1 MTAGEVGRWP
11 APALPPAL
19 LSPPETA
26 ARTGDRS
33 QRSGWRGAGAHTP
46 PPGAFAPH
54 SRTTGD
60 VARPAC
66 LRRSRGVRSFTFHF
80 RESKCLVFE
89 GALEKKRVVHT
100 GDAEPLSPSGCP
112 RLPGRR
118 DHSVGGDP
126 GQLPPGW
133 ARSRPK
139 VPPRR
144 PVLDRKWAVR
154 SPGPLTGF
162 GCAGQGGRRRG
173 AQRELMD
180 SMLTCRVRQS
190 PGHGLGRRRGPE
202 GQERRVVGSGTQD
215 FLSGARWDWLQAGW
229 AWGAMGRALASSSG
243 ADTMSPR
250 VLPRPSVH
258 VSASSSQTGLGTAL
272 GLHFTLVTS
281 LKTPST
287 HSPVMR
293 GGGGQRCTGGP
304 GGRSPARDR
313 PRHAAG
319 GAGPGPVGCTGPCR
333 AVSGRAVLPGRGPRP
348 APTDGQA
355 AHPRRR
361 RKVTRTAMG
370 RRKPHHELRSGQ
382 ALRVNEAD

>member
-1 MTAGEVGRWP
+1 MGRWP

-33 QRSGWRGAGAHTP
+33 QRSRWRGAGAHTP

-60 VARPAC
+60 VARPAR

-118 DHSVGGDP
+118 DPSIGGDP

-139 VPPRR
+139 APPKAAC
-144 PVLDRKWAVR
+144 PGQEVGSEVAWALDRLRVCW
-154 SPGPLTGF
+154 PGRQETG
-162 GCAGQGGRRRG
+162 CPARADGQ
-173 AQRELMD
+173 
-180 SMLTCRVRQS
+180 
-190 PGHGLGRRRGPE
+190 H
-202 GQERRVVGSGTQD
+202 
-215 FLSGARWDWLQAGW
+215 
-229 AWGAMGRALASSSG
+229 
-243 ADTMSPR
+243 AD
-250 VLPRPSVH
+250 LPRPSEPRTRPGQAAGAGGPGAAGGGVGDTGLPVWSERGLAAGRVGVGCDGAGPRLVLGCRH
-258 VSASSSQTGLGTAL
+258 HVPPRPPEAVRVSASSSQTGLGTAL

-293 GGGGQRCTGGP
+293 GGGASGAQVAPGDAVQPGTGHITRPEAPGLGQWGAQGHAGP
-304 GGRSPARDR
+304 FLGGRFSQEEVPGLRRQTGR
-313 PRHAAG
+313 PPTRE
-319 GAGPGPVGCTGPCR
+319 GAGR
-333 AVSGRAVLPGRGPRP
+333 SRGPP
-348 APTDGQA
+348 WGVGSPTTSYGA
-355 AHPRRR
+355 ARLC
-361 RKVTRTAMG
+361 G
-370 RRKPHHELRSGQ
+370 
-382 ALRVNEAD
+382 

>member
-26 ARTGDRS
+26 VHRGDRS

-60 VARPAC
+60 VARPAR
-66 LRRSRGVRSFTFHF
+66 LRRSQGVRSFTFHF

-118 DHSVGGDP
+118 DHSVGGHP

-180 SMLTCRVRQS
+180 SMLTCHVRQS

-202 GQERRVVGSGTQD
+202 GQERRVVGLGTWD
-215 FLSGARWDWLQAGW
+215 FLSGARGDWLQAGW

-250 VLPRPSVH
+250 VLPRPSVR

-281 LKTPST
+281 LKTLST

-293 GGGGQRCTGGP
+293 GGGASGAQVAPGDAVQPGTGHITRPEAPGLGQWGAQGHAGP
-304 GGRSPARDR
+304 FLGGRFSQEEVPGLRRQTGR
-313 PRHAAG
+313 PPTRE
-319 GAGPGPVGCTGPCR
+319 GAGR
-333 AVSGRAVLPGRGPRP
+333 SRGPP
-348 APTDGQA
+348 WGVGSPTTSYGA
-355 AHPRRR
+355 ARLC
-361 RKVTRTAMG
+361 G
-370 RRKPHHELRSGQ
+370 
-382 ALRVNEAD
+382 